1 MPSIGT
7 LSLTSATDFTAN
19 RSFTGTSASDDDLD
33 ITGSVAPTFSEF
45 YLNPQGDLTYVIN
58 APTIARS
65 GTYTLSWGNP
75 GSRIEGI
82 MRSGASSDAYNGRTI
97 ISAPGDYGQS
107 SDPRSIFGTSGNDV
121 MVAPLSPTRA
131 SSLQGWE
138 GDDVLTGGDSDNNIA
153 PGPGI
158 NQVSGKRGVD
168 IYRTK
173 TSYNATDTILDDGD
187 DSGAG
192 SSTGGDSIQV
202 LLTSRTGSNW
212 QFERI
217 GNDLKGV
224 VSDASGSYTFTV
236 KDQYIGPNTGVEGIV
251 FYALDSTTLYRT
263 YALKTTNAIP
273 ITFVDPGT
281 AGNDQFRPA
290 SLGMGAEKT
299 NYIAYGNAGND
310 QMARMADKNIY
321 NFFDGGTGVDTV
333 VYSQSRSDYT
343 MTKYSS
349 TSLYEG
355 FTVKNNTAPSSVV
368 ADGMTRVERF
378 IFTDKKLAF
387 DLSGNAGQVAKILGA
402 VFGKAAVT
410 NKEYV
415 GIGLGLIDSGMT
427 YAALAELALN
437 AAGAKDNDTVVDQLY
452 QNVLGSRPTA
462 SDKSPFV
469 QMLENGTS
477 RGSLATMAAD
487 SSFNATSIGL
497 TGLAATGI
505 EYQ

>member
-7 LSLTSATDFTAN
+7 ISLTSATDFTAN

-82 MRSGASSDAYNGRTI
+82 MRSGAISDAYNGRTI

-131 SSLQGWE
+131 SSLQGWT
-138 GDDVLTGGDSDNNIA
+138 GDDVLTGGDSDNVIS

-192 SSTGGDSIQV
+192 SVTGGDSIQV
-202 LLTSRTGSNW
+202 LLTSRNGSTW

-217 GNDLKGV
+217 GNDLKGI

-236 KDQYIGPNTGVEGIV
+236 KDQYIGPNTGVEGIIL
-251 FYALDSTTLYRT
+251 YALDSTTAYRS
-263 YALKTTNAIP
+263 YALKTTMLSRVFLL
-273 ITFVDPGT
+273 TRVRLEMT
-281 AGNDQFRPA
+281 
-290 SLGMGAEKT
+290 SLGPP
-299 NYIAYGNAGND
+299 
-310 QMARMADKNIY
+310 
-321 NFFDGGTGVDTV
+321 
-333 VYSQSRSDYT
+333 
-343 MTKYSS
+343 
-349 TSLYEG
+349 L
-355 FTVKNNTAPSSVV
+355 
-368 ADGMTRVERF
+368 
-378 IFTDKKLAF
+378 
-387 DLSGNAGQVAKILGA
+387 
-402 VFGKAAVT
+402 
-410 NKEYV
+410 
-415 GIGLGLIDSGMT
+415 
-427 YAALAELALN
+427 
-437 AAGAKDNDTVVDQLY
+437 
-452 QNVLGSRPTA
+452 
-462 SDKSPFV
+462 
-469 QMLENGTS
+469 
-477 RGSLATMAAD
+477 
-487 SSFNATSIGL
+487 
-497 TGLAATGI
+497 
-505 EYQ
+505 

>member
-1 MPSIGT
+1 
-7 LSLTSATDFTAN
+7 
-19 RSFTGTSASDDDLD
+19 
-33 ITGSVAPTFSEF
+33 
-45 YLNPQGDLTYVIN
+45 
-58 APTIARS
+58 
-65 GTYTLSWGNP
+65 
-75 GSRIEGI
+75 
-82 MRSGASSDAYNGRTI
+82 
-97 ISAPGDYGQS
+97 
-107 SDPRSIFGTSGNDV
+107 
-121 MVAPLSPTRA
+121 
-131 SSLQGWE
+131 
-138 GDDVLTGGDSDNNIA
+138 
-153 PGPGI
+153 
-158 NQVSGKRGVD
+158 
-168 IYRTK
+168 
-173 TSYNATDTILDDGD
+173 
-187 DSGAG
+187 
-192 SSTGGDSIQV
+192 
-202 LLTSRTGSNW
+202 
-212 QFERI
+212 
-217 GNDLKGV
+217 
-224 VSDASGSYTFTV
+224 
-236 KDQYIGPNTGVEGIV
+236 
-251 FYALDSTTLYRT
+251 
-263 YALKTTNAIP
+263 
-273 ITFVDPGT
+273 
-281 AGNDQFRPA
+281 
-290 SLGMGAEKT
+290 MGAEKT

>member
-1 MPSIGT
+1 
-7 LSLTSATDFTAN
+7 
-19 RSFTGTSASDDDLD
+19 
-33 ITGSVAPTFSEF
+33 
-45 YLNPQGDLTYVIN
+45 
-58 APTIARS
+58 
-65 GTYTLSWGNP
+65 
-75 GSRIEGI
+75 
-82 MRSGASSDAYNGRTI
+82 
-97 ISAPGDYGQS
+97 
-107 SDPRSIFGTSGNDV
+107 
-121 MVAPLSPTRA
+121 
-131 SSLQGWE
+131 
-138 GDDVLTGGDSDNNIA
+138 
-153 PGPGI
+153 
-158 NQVSGKRGVD
+158 
-168 IYRTK
+168 
-173 TSYNATDTILDDGD
+173 
-187 DSGAG
+187 
-192 SSTGGDSIQV
+192 
-202 LLTSRTGSNW
+202 
-212 QFERI
+212 
-217 GNDLKGV
+217 
-224 VSDASGSYTFTV
+224 
-236 KDQYIGPNTGVEGIV
+236 
-251 FYALDSTTLYRT
+251 
-263 YALKTTNAIP
+263 
-273 ITFVDPGT
+273 
-281 AGNDQFRPA
+281 
-290 SLGMGAEKT
+290 MGAEKT
-299 NYIAYGNAGND
+299 YYVAYGNAGND

-321 NFFDGGTGVDTV
+321 NFFDGGTGIDTV

-437 AAGAKDNDTVVDQLY
+437 AAGATDNDTVVDRLY

-477 RGSLATMAAD
+477 KGSLATMAAD